1 KIISPDEARE
11 EAEQWVQ
18 NGIKRMIEEAENM
31 KKEAEE
37 KGDSKKA
44 AMWDL
49 RRAAANLVLE
59 TIK

>member
-1 KIISPDEARE
+1 
-11 EAEQWVQ
+11 
-18 NGIKRMIEEAENM
+18 MIEEAENM
-31 KKEAEE
+31 KREAEE